1 MSRTKPIHPTQ
12 RRYPADLKQKAVRM
26 VADISAR
33 EGDSHGVIARV
44 ASQLDI
50 SYESLRKWVHQ
61 AEVDVG
67 DRAGTTSEDRRRI
80 GELEKEVKDLR
91 RANEI
96 LKAASAFFAR
106 ELDPRLPR

>member
-1 MSRTKPIHPTQ
+1 MQKPKSQHPTQ
-12 RRYPADLKQKAVRM
+12 RRYPRELRERAVRM

-33 EGDSHGVIARV
+33 EGNSHGVIARV
-44 ASQLDI
+44 ATQLDV
-50 SYESLRKWVHQ
+50 SYESLRKWVRQ
-61 AEVDVG
+61 AEVDG
-67 DRAGTTSEDRRRI
+67 GERPGTSTADRQRI
-80 GELEKEVKDLR
+80 VELEKENRDLR